1 MSGDKMS
8 ENNDNGDQFNT
19 DTRNTDDKCG
29 SIVSGTGKRGG
40 MTCGDDDAC
49 DDKRDA
55 AGFVK
60 QEGDELQQEADGL
73 LDPYK
78 QTRGGQFEM
87 TAATTFEDL
96 ATTVASWNLSALD
109 MQVIRFRDYD
119 PNAENVPVERT
130 VFQRASR
137 GDSVLYCVKQGM
149 GLWSVYNA
157 RAYEQSNGEERLTVR
172 FETDGDCNVT
182 RTICDRG
189 LYINCGFDYDEL
201 RKATFLTDDPAQA
214 YPGVYGL
221 YSRSTGWVLPVT
233 DNSVIVYRVD
243 GDGEFNQ
250 VDVHWGDDWR
260 DMVRQYPMY
269 LRNDSADEPLIRR
282 NIARYES
289 LLSRL
294 IKEGLDPSQLRD
306 EIDALEK

>member
-60 QEGDELQQEADGL
+60 QEGDELQQEADDL

-96 ATTVASWNLSALD
+96 ATAVASWNLSALD

-119 PNAENVPVERT
+119 PNAENAPVERT
-130 VFQRASR
+130 VFQRVSR
-137 GDSVLYCVKQGM
+137 GDSVVYCVKKGM
-149 GLWSVYNA
+149 GLWSVYD
-157 RAYEQSNGEERLTVR
+157 AYAFEQSNGEERLSVR
-172 FETDGDCNVT
+172 FETDGDGSVT
-182 RTICDRG
+182 RAIRDRG
-189 LYINCGFDYDEL
+189 LYINYGFDYEEL

-233 DNSVIVYRVD
+233 DNSVIVYRVER
-243 GDGEFNQ
+243 DGEFNQ

-260 DMVRQYPMY
+260 DVMRRYPMY
-269 LRNDSADEPLIRR
+269 LRNNPADEPLIRR

-289 LLSRL
+289 LLGRL
-294 IKEGLDPSQLRD
+294 IKDGLDPSQLRN

>member
-1 MSGDKMS
+1 MSGDKTSGDNTS
-8 ENNDNGDQFNT
+8 ENKTSGNTGNGDQLNT
-19 DTRNTDDKCG
+19 DTRNTDRR
-29 SIVSGTGKRGG
+29 TN
-40 MTCGDDDAC
+40 DDE
-49 DDKRDA
+49 RDA

-60 QEGDELQQEADGL
+60 QGVDELQQEADEL

-87 TAATTFEDL
+87 TADTTFEDL
-96 ATTVASWNLSALD
+96 AAVVASWDLHALD

-119 PNAENVPVERT
+119 PNAENAPLERT
-130 VFQRASR
+130 VFQRVSH
-137 GDSVLYCVKQGM
+137 GDSVVYCVKKGM
-149 GLWSVYNA
+149 GLWSVYD
-157 RAYEQSNGEERLTVR
+157 AYAFEQSNGEERLSVR
-172 FETDGDCNVT
+172 FETDGDGSVT
-182 RTICDRG
+182 RAIRDRG
-189 LYINCGFDYDEL
+189 LYINYGFDYEEL

-233 DNSVIVYRVD
+233 DNSVIVYRVER
-243 GDGEFNQ
+243 DGEFNQ

-260 DMVRQYPMY
+260 DMMRRYPMY
-269 LRNDSADEPLIRR
+269 LRNNPADEPLIRR

-289 LLSRL
+289 LLGRL
-294 IKEGLDPSQLRD
+294 IKDGLDPSQLRN